1 MAMPLGC
8 MFRTHV
14 RNLDSVY
21 VHTRCFSS
29 RRRSSESLKKGD
41 QLHVKSF
48 FEKQKTEGREERLFL
63 MFDMNR
69 LLMA

>member
-1 MAMPLGC
+1 MAMPLAC

-48 FEKQKTEGREERLFL
+48 FEKRKTEGGEERLFL